1 MSTNR
6 INYNQEMKKIMEEIR
21 ASYASDPSAEKVRL
35 LLHACCAPCASSCLE
50 RLKDIFDITVYFY
63 NPNIASEEEYDKR
76 AKELERFISLFSPE
90 VKLIVADYN
99 PEEFFSI
106 ARGYEDCPERGSRC
120 KRCYDLRLR
129 ETARYSQKHSGYDYF
144 ATTLTLSP
152 LKDADEL
159 NRIGYSLMQELGV
172 GYLPSD
178 FKKDDGYKR
187 SIELSKEFNLYRQN
201 FCGCTYSRPNNDSD

>member
-6 INYNQEMKKIMEEIR
+6 VNYNQEMKKIMEEIR

-50 RLKDIFDITVYFY
+50 RLGDIFDITVYFY

-76 AKELERFISLFSPE
+76 AKELERFTSLFSPE

-99 PEEFFSI
+99 PGEFFSI

-152 LKDADEL
+152 LKDAEEL